1 MRQRQA
7 SGTLTST
14 ARQARVLRSRSARMV
29 RSGVLSTSGVLSI
42 VESGYSTCGGRRED
56 ALSWQHTFKMRRTTL
71 WRQHFRVL
79 PRVSSKCNWKVV
91 ALCKSSGLC
100 PHLRAAF
107 AMGGGSDLQRLSG
120 GENCVLGMVT
130 GIMAKACNYPFLVW
144 KNTVQQ
150 GLKISLDPVRHRS
163 RGRGEG
169 SLWHTSVQLS
179 PFSVAYIWH
188 TFGIHLAYI
197 WHTSGI
203 HSRGPSVAYRART
216 PD

>member
-1 MRQRQA
+1 MRRSAAAACRCSQALRQRQA
-7 SGTLTST
+7 SGTLAST

-29 RSGVLSTSGVLSI
+29 RSGVLSTSGGLSI
-42 VESGYSTCGGRRED
+42 VESGYSTRGGRLED
-56 ALSWQHTFKMRRTTL
+56 AFSWQHNNFSAVKNAEDRTL
-71 WRQHFRVL
+71 GRHFRVL
-79 PRVSSKCNWKVV
+79 PRVSSKRDWKVV

-100 PHLRAAF
+100 PHLRSAF

-150 GLKISLDPVRHRS
+150 GLKISLDPVCHR
-163 RGRGEG
+163 
-169 SLWHTSVQLS
+169 W
-179 PFSVAYIWH
+179 
-188 TFGIHLAYI
+188 
-197 WHTSGI
+197 
-203 HSRGPSVAYRART
+203 ART

>member
-1 MRQRQA
+1 MRRSAAAACRCSQALRQRQA

-29 RSGVLSTSGVLSI
+29 RSGVLSTSGGLSI
-42 VESGYSTCGGRRED
+42 VESGYSTRAAGGGKTRSVGSATPSPQLKCGGQASNLHRRICTVRFVE
-56 ALSWQHTFKMRRTTL
+56 
-71 WRQHFRVL
+71 
-79 PRVSSKCNWKVV
+79 KVV

-100 PHLRAAF
+100 PHLRSAF

-150 GLKISLDPVRHRS
+150 GLKISLDPVCHR
-163 RGRGEG
+163 
-169 SLWHTSVQLS
+169 W
-179 PFSVAYIWH
+179 
-188 TFGIHLAYI
+188 
-197 WHTSGI
+197 
-203 HSRGPSVAYRART
+203 ART